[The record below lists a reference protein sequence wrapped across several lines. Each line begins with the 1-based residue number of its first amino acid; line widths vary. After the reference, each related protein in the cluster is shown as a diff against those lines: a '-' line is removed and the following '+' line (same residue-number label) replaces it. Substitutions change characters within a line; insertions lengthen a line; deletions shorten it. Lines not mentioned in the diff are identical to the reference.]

1 MSLYILI
8 ALFVDFDC
16 DSSCFQNTYFQ
27 FLSTISMAILNLNHP
42 MDYNNL
48 LIYQIYRLTNGT
60 LQI

>member
-8 ALFVDFDC
+8 ARFVDFVC
-16 DSSCFQNTYFQ
+16 DPSCFQNTYFQ
-27 FLSTISMAILNLNHP
+27 FLSTISMAILNLNRP

-48 LIYQIYRLTNGT
+48 LIHQIYQLTNAT